1 MQRDDL
7 GEYATSDDCPRY
19 IIRPNDSPEEG
30 QVDIETGTITTSTL
44 TANALPRTGYS
55 SSKLSNLRYSRSS
68 MSLDN
73 QPPVG
78 QQQIPLSRVG
88 SPGAGNQ
95 LTVQGLKQHQLQRLQ
110 QQQQQYQQQ
119 KRSQASRYNIPT
131 IIDDLT
137 SQASRGNLGNI
148 MVDAASSFV
157 LPISITKNVD
167 VLQRTDPHS
176 QTKRSGRE
184 EMLPWKKTKGEI
196 LWFRGPS
203 VIVNERII
211 NSGDPRLEQSL
222 NRWSGTSRKRKLEY
236 EEVEETIEN
245 VTEKDEKDDTVEPDV
260 ENEREN
266 LPGPFILGLRPSA
279 KFTAHRL
286 SSLRPPSSSSS

>member
-1 MQRDDL
+1 
-7 GEYATSDDCPRY
+7 
-19 IIRPNDSPEEG
+19 
-30 QVDIETGTITTSTL
+30 
-44 TANALPRTGYS
+44 
-55 SSKLSNLRYSRSS
+55 

-73 QPPVG
+73 QNSGG

-88 SPGAGNQ
+88 SPGPGGP

-110 QQQQQYQQQ
+110 QQQHQYQQQ

-148 MVDAASSFV
+148 LIDAASSFV

-184 EMLPWKKTKGEI
+184 EMFPWKKTKGEI

-203 VIVNERII
+203 VIVNERVI
-211 NSGDPRLEQSL
+211 NSGDAHLDRPL
-222 NRWSGTSRKRKLEY
+222 NRWFNTNKRRKLEY
-236 EEVEETIEN
+236 EEVEDTIEEG
-245 VTEKDEKDDTVEPDV
+245 TERDETDDAIEPDV
-260 ENEREN
+260 ENEKES
-266 LPGPFILGLRPSA
+266 LPGPFSLGLRPSA

-286 SSLRPPSSSSS
+286 SLLRPPSSSL